1 MKICYEYSQRL
12 PSQPEADSVAKER
25 QALTRRREKGVTDV
39 KAIHVVHAKWC
50 PHCHPTTVEPM
61 EKIAT
66 ELGIAFFSYDI
77 DEPEQEKKAD
87 ELVRKFGDWS
97 EDYLIP
103 QVFLETKDGKMRHIL
118 TGYSESVELT
128 KRAVS
133 NLLESSYFRGSKS
146 QEHRAR

>member
-1 MKICYEYSQRL
+1 L
-12 PSQPEADSVAKER
+12 KEG
-25 QALTRRREKGVTDV
+25 EKVTDV
-39 KAIHVVHAKWC
+39 KAIHVVHAMWC

-61 EKIAT
+61 EKIAA
-66 ELGIAFFSYDI
+66 ELAIAFFSYDI
-77 DEPEQEKKAD
+77 DMPDQEKKAD

-103 QVFLETKDGKMRHIL
+103 QVFLEMKDGKMRHIL

-133 NLLESSYFRGSKS
+133 NLSKSPYFRAGK
-146 QEHRAR
+146 